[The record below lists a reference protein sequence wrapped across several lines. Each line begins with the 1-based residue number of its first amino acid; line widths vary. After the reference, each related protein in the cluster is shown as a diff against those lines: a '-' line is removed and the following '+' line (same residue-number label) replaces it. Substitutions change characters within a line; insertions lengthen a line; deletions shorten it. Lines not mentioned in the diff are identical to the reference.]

1 MQVLVG
7 LFLAAVLL
15 YWWARG
21 SKIVAIMGTLA
32 GVLVAIF
39 LFEGNVERH
48 EVAAE
53 EVQRRAISA
62 ACSAAEEED
71 PFVIARCVEKAE
83 LSKPIILGDE
93 HFESFIL
100 AMLGL
105 LVSAAVSWAPS
116 LIRKGSLPSSVVAA
130 TTQVRRPDV

>member
-21 SKIVAIMGTLA
+21 SRIVAIMGTLA
-32 GVLVAIF
+32 GVLVAIA

-53 EVQRRAISA
+53 QSQRRAIST
-62 ACSAAEEED
+62 ACSAAEED
-71 PFVIARCVEKAE
+71 PFVIADCVKKSE
-83 LSKPIILGDE
+83 LSKPIIFGDN
-93 HFESFIL
+93 HFEGLIL
-100 AMLGL
+100 ALLSL
-105 LVSAAVSWAPS
+105 LVSSAVSWAPS
-116 LIRKGSLPSSVVAA
+116 LIRRGSLPSSVLAA